1 MVLGQRNIEI
11 ALIIPQIQICL
22 SPIVKDKDLAVLE
35 RVHSS
40 GINIHVGVDLDH
52 GHFQTHGLE
61 EEAGA
66 GGCRWG
72 CLSISFTHIEFSK

>member
-1 MVLGQRNIEI
+1 
-11 ALIIPQIQICL
+11 
-22 SPIVKDKDLAVLE
+22 VLE